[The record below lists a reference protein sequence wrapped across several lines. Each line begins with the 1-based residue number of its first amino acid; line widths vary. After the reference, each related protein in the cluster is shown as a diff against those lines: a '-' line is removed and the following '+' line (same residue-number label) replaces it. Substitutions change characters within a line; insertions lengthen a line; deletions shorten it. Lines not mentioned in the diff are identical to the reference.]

1 MLGEGQGT
9 QRCKGFRV
17 STGTIPLSKT
27 EEQSEIERER
37 ARKDLG
43 SKKQFSGLVE
53 RGGLR
58 SGFWTS

>member
-9 QRCKGFRV
+9 QRCRGFRV

-37 ARKDLG
+37 EG
-43 SKKQFSGLVE
+43 KKGPRVE
-53 RGGLR
+53 EAVFRFG
-58 SGFWTS
+58 